1 MTVPTKPTLDRFYGD
16 LPFTPDAFQ
25 VDALSAISDGRSV
38 VVTAPTGAGKT
49 LIADGAIA
57 LAMEAGNR
65 AFYTTPIKALSN
77 QKFNDLSDAYGREMV
92 GLLTGDNVINGDA
105 PIVVMTTEVLRNMIY
120 DDAAALDHLSVV
132 ILDEVHYLADRHR
145 GSVWEEIII
154 HLNQAVQI
162 VCLSATIANPEEFTS
177 WVRARRGSVD
187 LVVETNRPVP
197 LTSMYMWRDRNSEG
211 GAAMLPVFSR
221 NGRPNPAIVKLLS
234 RSRGRHRRFSTPRRV
249 EVVRE
254 LQADRLLP
262 AIYFVFSRKG
272 CDQAAQHVASAQLGL
287 TTVDDRNA
295 IRHIA
300 EQHVA
305 HLSPDDLAVLGYD
318 RWLESLM
325 QGAGAHHAGL
335 VPAFKEAVEELFL
348 RGLVKVVAAT
358 ETLALGI
365 NMPARTVVL
374 ESLSKFNGESH
385 ELLQPSSYT
394 QLTGRAGRRGIDDHG
409 TAVVLH
415 SSYVPFDRVSGIAAA
430 GANPLRSSFAPTYN
444 MSVNLI
450 ARYDES
456 MAHELLRAS
465 FANFTEQSR
474 REKLSENIDDRR
486 RDAATFR
493 EAASCHLGDIW
504 AVLDKDGWAKRA
516 KPNTALLVPGSVI
529 DIPAGRH
536 VLLARSWGGGQPQ
549 LDLVDSTGRLVRL
562 RSREL
567 PKGTM
572 IIGELALATPVE
584 STNTEYRNQ
593 AAEDL
598 LRFEVTDEPTPFFG
612 GPNASPLLSCP
623 DLETHLDWA
632 DKSRRA
638 SRDVRRLERRIGRP
652 DTNDVVTE
660 FDGLHSVLDALNY
673 TDAWSLTPR
682 GEALRRLYNELD
694 LLLAEALRQDV
705 LDDLPPAE
713 FAAVLSVFTYE
724 SRGGEIA
731 QPPTGAFAH
740 ARISAIDDLY
750 ASIQTA
756 EESAGLDPSREPD
769 VGLVDTIHAWAS
781 GLDLDEIFDA
791 EDVRAGDFV
800 RSARQV
806 LDLLRQVRDGYPS
819 VRVVAGEAIRL
830 IDRGIVAV
838 GAVR

>member
-1 MTVPTKPTLDRFYGD
+1 MTVPTKRSLDTFYRD
-16 LPFTPDAFQ
+16 LSFTPDAFQ
-25 VDALSAISDGRSV
+25 VDALAALADGRSV

-57 LAMEAGNR
+57 LAVASGNR

-77 QKFNDLSDAYGREMV
+77 QKFNDLSDAYGNDRV

-105 PIVVMTTEVLRNMIY
+105 PIIVMTTEVLRNMIY
-120 DDAAALDHLSVV
+120 DDSGAIDDLAVV

-154 HLNQAVQI
+154 HLDRAIQL
-162 VCLSATIANPEEFTS
+162 VCLSATIANPEEFTD
-177 WVRARRGSVD
+177 WVRERRGDVD

-211 GAAMLPVFSR
+211 GAGMLPVFAR
-221 NGRPNPAIVKLLS
+221 NGRANPAIVKLLT

-249 EVVRE
+249 EVIRG
-254 LQADRLLP
+254 LHGDHLLP

-272 CDQAAQHVASAQLGL
+272 CDQAAQQIASANLGL
-287 TTVDDRNA
+287 TTGDDRNT

-300 EQHVA
+300 QQHVA
-305 HLSPDDLAVLGYD
+305 HLSPDDLAVLGYE
-318 RWLESLM
+318 RWLASLM

-348 RGLVKVVAAT
+348 RGLVKVVVAT

-385 ELLQPSSYT
+385 ELLEPSSYT
-394 QLTGRAGRRGIDDHG
+394 QLTGRAGRRGIDEHG

-456 MAHELLRAS
+456 RAHELLRAS
-465 FANFTEQSR
+465 FANFAEQTR
-474 REKLSENIDDRR
+474 RDKLRQNIEDRR
-486 RDAATFR
+486 RDAETFR
-493 EAASCHLGDIW
+493 DAATCHLGNIW

-516 KPNTALLVPGSVI
+516 KPNTSLLVPGSVI
-529 DIPAGRH
+529 EIPAGKH
-536 VLLARSWGGGQPQ
+536 VLLARSWGGGQPR
-549 LDLVDSTGRLVRL
+549 LDLADSSGRLVRL
-562 RSREL
+562 RSRDL
-567 PKGTM
+567 PNGTM
-572 IIGELALATPVE
+572 IIGVLPLAAPVAP
-584 STNTEYRNQ
+584 TDDGYRKQ
-593 AAEDL
+593 AAESL
-598 LRFEVTDEPTPFFG
+598 VRFEPSDDPIPFFG
-612 GPNASPLLSCP
+612 GPNASPVLTCP
-623 DLETHLDWA
+623 DLDTHLEWA

-638 SRDVRRLERRIGRP
+638 SRDVRRLERRI
-652 DTNDVVTE
+652 DKAETSDVVSE
-660 FDGLHSVLDALNY
+660 FDGLHTVLDAFGY
-673 TDAWSLTPR
+673 TDGWTLTPR

-694 LLLAEALRQDV
+694 LLLAESLRSGVFDN
-705 LDDLPPAE
+705 LPSAE
-713 FAAVLSVFTYE
+713 FAALLSVFTYE
-724 SRGGEIA
+724 SRGGEVA
-731 QPPTGAFAH
+731 QLPAGDFAH
-740 ARISAIDDLY
+740 SRIDAIGDLY
-750 ASIQTA
+750 STIQTA
-756 EESAGLDPSREPD
+756 EKSAKLDPSREPD

-781 GLDLDEIFDA
+781 GLELDEIFDA

-806 LDLLRQVRDGYPS
+806 LDLLRQVRDGYPE
-819 VRVVAGEAIRL
+819 VRTLASDAITN
-830 IDRGIVAV
+830 IDRGIVEV
-838 GAVR
+838 GVVG